1 MERIALTK
9 KSRHFIQHQA
19 LRCSWLGTL
28 PLGTL
33 PLLLPLLTLDTA
45 GDGSRLRLALFQV
58 EEMLLML
65 LYMYPNSIAEGRL
78 K

>member
-1 MERIALTK
+1 MERSALTK

-28 PLGTL
+28 PL
-33 PLLLPLLTLDTA
+33 LLLPLLTLDTA

>member
-19 LRCSWLGTL
+19 LRCSW
-28 PLGTL
+28 LGTL

-58 EEMLLML
+58 EEMFLRL

>member
-1 MERIALTK
+1 MEMIDLTK

-28 PLGTL
+28 PL